1 MFISRFKY
9 KIEKAK
15 IIKIIYCNEHVIREK
30 EYEKEIEKLEKL
42 RDKHTEATKHLE
54 FLKMNG
60 C

>member
-30 EYEKEIEKLEKL
+30 EY
-42 RDKHTEATKHLE
+42 
-54 FLKMNG
+54 
-60 C
+60 